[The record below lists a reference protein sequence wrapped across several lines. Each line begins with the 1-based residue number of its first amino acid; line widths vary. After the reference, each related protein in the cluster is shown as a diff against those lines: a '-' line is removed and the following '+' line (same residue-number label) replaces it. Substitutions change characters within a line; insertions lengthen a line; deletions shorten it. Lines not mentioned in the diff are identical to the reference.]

1 MNIVQTQN
9 DLKDLSDKQLQT
21 QLLNPDG
28 SVPSFLV
35 LSELQRRKDMRDSY
49 EQKKASGTSMAEEF
63 SKGLG
68 AAKVGNYSEA
78 LRGAMPGATPPQ
90 QPMGQPPMQ
99 MAQAPM
105 QGAMP
110 QGPQPQPMPEQGYA
124 DGGAVMAPSAQNAQS
139 AQSAQSAPGSDGVS
153 TWVDYLEG
161 KKGPLGMLAG
171 PAVPVI
177 GAIAEGRSV
186 GDILTTA
193 SPALT
198 AMKSLGVKFAD
209 GGLVAGDT
217 DRDNQPDVEADR
229 SMMVG
234 MPHDGGPA
242 YAAGGGIFSMGRN
255 PMEVLNAFGNPL
267 GSRAAEYINP
277 SPMQTLAAG
286 LAAGAGGQPS
296 SLMSQITGNREMP
309 GSGLPS
315 ASAAPSGPMA
325 PGASSPMG
333 VLAAMG
339 GSADG
344 ATGDGSG
351 NGGDAGGVGAGVGT
365 GVGDA
370 AASAAAA
377 AADAAS
383 NSDAGAAGMARG
395 GMVRGYRTGGGI
407 KAFQVGGGTGDDA
420 GDAYWAPYSAWF
432 TGMPTATVRPGRPG
446 PTPSVRGGPS
456 PTPMAYQRSGI
467 YGPAPEGG
475 YTYPNNPVADAA
487 REAQERIG
495 IESPTTILPNARG
508 DMPTGRDMRL
518 PPPTLPPPVGGAEL
532 KQWSFPPYTGFPG
545 ASSRQQ
551 DTSPGAPSPYQDP
564 GGPDGTLP
572 PGQGIPSAAT
582 PPGAPAGRPDGG
594 ATPTGTRPVA
604 DRTGGASGGASSG
617 LNIGG
622 EGLAEYMNQIRAL
635 GMPDRFGEMEA
646 RNREDRDKLLAGVE
660 GQKGEALLTAGL
672 AVMGGE
678 SPFAAVNF
686 SRARE
691 GIKQWN
697 DSQKEMR
704 AAQQAIRQAE
714 NQITIARANRDEKQL
729 ESGMKL
735 YATAQEAK
743 QRSLDRA
750 NAAGIAAAGRADAL
764 RLKEME
770 LKDSSLNRAELRE
783 QHEIDSYLKSA
794 TGLDAKIQDAS
805 IKLGV
810 AQSNVMAGEPG
821 AKEALD
827 AAKAQLARLQ
837 QQSVAAQS
845 LYQRAILERTARRNQ
860 SSLISSEEEYKAL
873 KSGDRY
879 LDARDGT
886 IKIKK

>member
-1 MNIVQTQN
+1 MNIIQAQN
-9 DLKDLSDKQLQT
+9 TLKDLSDGQLQK

-49 EQKKASGTSMAEEF
+49 AKQEQNGSSMAEEF

-68 AAKVGNYSEA
+68 QAKVGNYSEA

-99 MAQAPM
+99 MAQAPV
-105 QGAMP
+105 QGGMP

-124 DGGAVMAPSAQNAQS
+124 DGGAVEAEK
-139 AQSAQSAPGSDGVS
+139 APGGAMAILAPGLENRASLQDYALGPVS
-153 TWVDYLEG
+153 GLIEG
-161 KKGPLGMLAG
+161 
-171 PAVPVI
+171 
-177 GAIAEGRSV
+177 
-186 GDILTTA
+186 
-193 SPALT
+193 
-198 AMKSLGVKFAD
+198 KSLGDSLGDHFKNMGNLALQGPALRAIMGGKNLFAD

-267 GSRAAEYINP
+267 GARAAEYINP

-395 GMVRGYRTGGGI
+395 GVVRFAEGGDTRWWMPDMSRLRGLLNTPSRDIATMGAEALRTAPTDQWAADYQAQQEALAAQRDVAARDWRNPFWRVSRGKSEVPGWGLQDYPPDLKNDPSQSAKFPPVGRDVGETGSVPPPTPETGGTPEMGVPGTYPVVPGSGLPS
-407 KAFQVGGGTGDDA
+407 AAAPPGSPAGGPAGGAAAARGGAGVGAGGGGA
-420 GDAYWAPYSAWF
+420 
-432 TGMPTATVRPGRPG
+432 
-446 PTPSVRGGPS
+446 GGPS
-456 PTPMAYQRSGI
+456 RGLNL
-467 YGPAPEGG
+467 GG
-475 YTYPNNPVADAA
+475 SELQDYWNQVQGL
-487 REAQERIG
+487 R
-495 IESPTTILPNARG
+495 LPN
-508 DMPTGRDMRL
+508 
-518 PPPTLPPPVGGAEL
+518 
-532 KQWSFPPYTGFPG
+532 
-545 ASSRQQ
+545 
-551 DTSPGAPSPYQDP
+551 
-564 GGPDGTLP
+564 
-572 PGQGIPSAAT
+572 
-582 PPGAPAGRPDGG
+582 
-594 ATPTGTRPVA
+594 
-604 DRTGGASGGASSG
+604 
-617 LNIGG
+617 
-622 EGLAEYMNQIRAL
+622 
-635 GMPDRFGEMEA
+635 RFDAIEQA
-646 RNREDRDKLLAGVE
+646 NREDREKLEKGVE
-660 GQKGEALLTAGL
+660 GSKGEALLAAGL
-672 AVMGGE
+672 GIMGGE
-678 SPFAAVNF
+678 SPFAAVNIG
-686 SRARE
+686 RGAQV

-697 DSQKEMR
+697 DAQKEMR
-704 AAQQAIRQAE
+704 VAQQAIRQAD
-714 NQITIARANRDEKQL
+714 NQIAIAKATRDDSLLQSTMKLKEQAQQKALALAEMANR
-729 ESGMKL
+729 
-735 YATAQEAK
+735 
-743 QRSLDRA
+743 
-750 NAAGIAAAGRADAL
+750 AGIASADRAANRE
-764 RLKEME
+764 LKE
-770 LKDSSLNRAELRE
+770 RE
-783 QHEIDSYLKSA
+783 FEANK
-794 TGLDAKIQDAS
+794 LDRDERRDQSRITDFGTQAKNFAS
-805 IKLGV
+805 IASQAEAKL
-810 AQSNVMAGEPG
+810 A
-821 AKEALD
+821 ALS
-827 AAKAQLARLQ
+827 ANPLA
-837 QQSVAAQS
+837 STPEVAAQIAEAQKQVADNKAAADHYGS
-845 LYQRAILERTARRNQ
+845 LYRDAIVQREIRLGN
-860 SSLISSEEEYKAL
+860 
-873 KSGDRY
+873 
-879 LDARDGT
+879 
-886 IKIKK
+886 IKKVGTPEEASKLPKGTRIVTPDGRIGVVK

>member
-1 MNIVQTQN
+1 MNIIQAQN
-9 DLKDLSDKQLQT
+9 TLKDLSDGQLQK

-49 EQKKASGTSMAEEF
+49 VKQEQNGSSMAEEF

-68 AAKVGNYSEA
+68 QAKVGNYSEA

-99 MAQAPM
+99 MAQAPV
-105 QGAMP
+105 QGGMP
-110 QGPQPQPMPEQGYA
+110 QGPQPQPMPEQGY
-124 DGGAVMAPSAQNAQS
+124 
-139 AQSAQSAPGSDGVS
+139 
-153 TWVDYLEG
+153 
-161 KKGPLGMLAG
+161 
-171 PAVPVI
+171 
-177 GAIAEGRSV
+177 
-186 GDILTTA
+186 
-193 SPALT
+193 
-198 AMKSLGVKFAD
+198 AD

-395 GMVRGYRTGGGI
+395 GVVRFAEGGD
-407 KAFQVGGGTGDDA
+407 TR
-420 GDAYWAPYSAWF
+420 WW
-432 TGMPTATVRPGRPG
+432 MPDMSRLRGLLN
-446 PTPSVRGGPS
+446 TPSRDIATMGAEALRTA
-456 PTPMAYQRSGI
+456 PTDQWAADYQAQQEALAAQRD
-467 YGPAPEGG
+467 
-475 YTYPNNPVADAA
+475 VAA
-487 REAQERIG
+487 RDWRNPFWRV
-495 IESPTTILPNARG
+495 SRG
-508 DMPTGRDMRL
+508 KSEVPGWGLQDYPPDLKNDPSQSAKFPPVGRDVGETGSV
-518 PPPTLPPPVGGAEL
+518 PPPTPETGGTPEMGVPGTYPVV
-532 KQWSFPPYTGFPG
+532 PG
-545 ASSRQQ
+545 S
-551 DTSPGAPSPYQDP
+551 G
-564 GGPDGTLP
+564 L
-572 PGQGIPSAAT
+572 PSATT
-582 PPGAPAGRPDGG
+582 PPGARAGG
-594 ATPTGTRPVA
+594 AAAGP
-604 DRTGGASGGASSG
+604 SSG

-622 EGLAEYMNQIRAL
+622 EGLRQYMDEIRAL
-635 GMPDRFGEMEA
+635 GLPDRFGEMEA

-660 GQKGEALLTAGL
+660 GQKGQALLAAGL
-672 AVMGGE
+672 GIMGGD
-678 SPFAAVNF
+678 SPFAAVNIG
-686 SRARE
+686 RGAQA
-691 GIKQWN
+691 GIKEWN
-697 DSQKEMR
+697 DAQKEMR
-704 AAQQAIRQAE
+704 MAQQAIRQAE

-770 LKDSSLNRAELRE
+770 LKDSALNRAELRE

-810 AQSNVMAGEPG
+810 AQSNVLAGEPG

-837 QQSVAAQS
+837 QQAVTAQS
-845 LYQRAILERTARRNQ
+845 LYQRSILERTARRNQ
-860 SSLISSEEEYKAL
+860 STLISSEEEYNAL

-879 LDARDGT
+879 LDSRDGT